1 MTRRA
6 GPEALAPAAPAAR
19 VVLDVRDHAAFAA
32 GHLAGSGHV
41 PLSEL
46 GARRAELPPR
56 DSPVLVAAD
65 DPALAAA
72 AAAELEAAGFRDVAW
87 LDAALGS
94 LPDEHADRRPAVPL
108 WRPARFL
115 EEVLPAVPRGLA
127 ADLAAG
133 AGREAVYLAL
143 HGFEVEALDR
153 DAPALER
160 AAAMARRS
168 GVSIHPV
175 VADLERPERDG
186 PPLAP
191 GRYRLI
197 TVFRYLHRPLF
208 PAIERALAPGGWL
221 VYETYR
227 EGQERFGRPK
237 RARFLLGPGEL
248 SSAFPGLSVVRYEEP
263 EPDGGPV
270 TARLLAFKPGDPA

>member
-1 MTRRA
+1 VTRRA
-6 GPEALAPAAPAAR
+6 GPEALAPAAR
-19 VVLDVRDHAAFAA
+19 VVLDVRDDAAFAA

-41 PLSEL
+41 PRSEL

-72 AAAELEAAGFRDVAW
+72 AAAELEAAGFREVAW
-87 LDAALGS
+87 LHTPLGS
-94 LPDEHADRRPAVPL
+94 LPDGHADRRPSVPL

-143 HGFEVEALDR
+143 HGFEVEAFDR
-153 DAPALER
+153 DEPALER
-160 AAAMARRS
+160 AAAIARRS
-168 GVSIHPV
+168 GVSIQPV
-175 VADLERPERDG
+175 VADLERLERNG

-191 GRYRLI
+191 GRYQLI

-208 PAIERALAPGGWL
+208 PTIERALAPGGWL

-270 TARLLAFKPGDPA
+270 TARLLAFKPGDLA